1 MMKFRKERT
10 EIVLHEDR
18 SFITKLP
25 AYVEVNEAIQTVFD
39 AYRGKAYLSRDLPS
53 RDERFRRL
61 ETMLQPP
68 SRADL
73 TTPATSTENFTCKSR
88 KKLGLHAD
96 LDAAPGIPAVQPQG
110 ESRVMVASRGRS
122 RDNDRGVDY
131 MTDCRKSAANSSLR
145 RAEILHSFKTQDLN
159 ELAKSLTRES
169 HIDLS
174 DVRQD
179 HVTAGGQQRRPS
191 NIPSACGRNRPKHHV
206 PSLGLNSACGRNRP
220 KHHVPSL
227 GLKFELKEG

>member
-1 MMKFRKERT
+1 MKFRKERT
-10 EIVLHEDR
+10 EIVFHEDR

-73 TTPATSTENFTCKSR
+73 TTPTTSTENFTCKSR
-88 KKLGLHAD
+88 KKHGLPGD
-96 LDAAPGIPAVQPQG
+96 LESSLPVAQQYA
-110 ESRVMVASRGRS
+110 ESRVMIASRGKS
-122 RDNDRGVDY
+122 RDHERAPLGVDY
-131 MTDCRKSAANSSLR
+131 ITDCRKSAANSSLR

-169 HIDLS
+169 HIEVSDL
-174 DVRQD
+174 RQG
-179 HVTAGGQQRRPS
+179 HVTTAPQRRPS
-191 NIPSACGRNRPKHHV
+191 KISSATGKT
-206 PSLGLNSACGRNRP
+206 RP

-227 GLKFELKEG
+227 GLKFEVKDG

>member
-1 MMKFRKERT
+1 MKFRKERT
-10 EIVLHEDR
+10 EIVFHEDR

-39 AYRGKAYLSRDLPS
+39 AYRGKSYLSRDLPS

-73 TTPATSTENFTCKSR
+73 NTPTTSSENFTCKSR
-88 KKLGLHAD
+88 KKRSLSGDPDVSPNAQY
-96 LDAAPGIPAVQPQG
+96 A
-110 ESRVMVASRGRS
+110 ESRVMIASRGRS
-122 RDNDRGVDY
+122 RDADRAAQPAIDY
-131 MTDCRKSAANSSLR
+131 ITDCRKSAANSSLR

-174 DVRQD
+174 DVRQ
-179 HVTAGGQQRRPS
+179 GQVNAQRRAS
-191 NIPSACGRNRPKHHV
+191 NIPSACARSRPQ
-206 PSLGLNSACGRNRP
+206 
-220 KHHVPSL
+220 HHVPSL
-227 GLKFELKEG
+227 GLKFEAKEN